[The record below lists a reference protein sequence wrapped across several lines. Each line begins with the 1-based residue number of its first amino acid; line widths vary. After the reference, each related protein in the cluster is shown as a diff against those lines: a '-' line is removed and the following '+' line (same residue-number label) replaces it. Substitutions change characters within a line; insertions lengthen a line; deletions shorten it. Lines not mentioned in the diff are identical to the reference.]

1 MIININ
7 DNWFYD
13 CSIMNNKHLY
23 LYNPIIKVP
32 LSAGIFYFEF
42 KYLYS
47 LFMSNNKIFFVYPL
61 YTTIKNKNKEIL
73 ERIKQTYDLM
83 SQKYFTHATM
93 YIFLLITISFIPFLL
108 IFI

>member
-1 MIININ
+1 
-7 DNWFYD
+7 
-13 CSIMNNKHLY
+13 MNNKHLY

-61 YTTIKNKNKEIL
+61 YTTIKNKNKKQKEINKTVSFKNTL
-73 ERIKQTYDLM
+73 YGINKGIADYVSANHCQNETNIKLYEIKSLKLDKKT
-83 SQKYFTHATM
+83 S
-93 YIFLLITISFIPFLL
+93 IR
-108 IFI
+108 